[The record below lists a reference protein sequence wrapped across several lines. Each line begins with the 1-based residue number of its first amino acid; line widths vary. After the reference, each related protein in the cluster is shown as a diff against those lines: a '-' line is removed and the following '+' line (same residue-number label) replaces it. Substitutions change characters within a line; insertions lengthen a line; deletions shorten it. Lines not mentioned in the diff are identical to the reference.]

1 MKNILIIGASSGI
14 GNELV
19 KRLHKNHNVFAM
31 SRTAGELNKLENVE
45 WSELDVLADE
55 YDFSFLPDT
64 LDGLVYCPGSI
75 NLKPLRGLKAADV
88 LEDFQLNA
96 LGAFKVVQQ
105 VLSKLKKSA
114 GSSVVFFS
122 TVAVG
127 QGMSYHASVS
137 MAKGAVE
144 GLAKS
149 LAAELAPSVRVN
161 VIAPSLTDTPL
172 ASRLL
177 SSEERKE
184 ASAQR
189 HPLKRVGTPVDI
201 AAMAHFL
208 LSDDASW
215 VTGQVIGVDGGM
227 STLKV

>member
-19 KRLHKNHNVFAM
+19 KRLHKNHKVFAM
-31 SRTAGELNKLENVE
+31 SRNAGELESMENVE
-45 WSELDVLADE
+45 WSELDVMAND

-75 NLKPLRGLKAADV
+75 NLKPLRGLKPADV
-88 LEDFQLNA
+88 MEDFQLNA

-105 VLSKLKKSA
+105 VLSKLKKSS

-127 QGMSYHASVS
+127 QGMAYHASVS
-137 MAKGAVE
+137 MAKGALE
-144 GLAKS
+144 GLARS

-177 SSEERKE
+177 NSEERKE

-189 HPLKRVGTPVDI
+189 HPLKRVGNASDI
-201 AAMAHFL
+201 AAMAGFL
-208 LSDDASW
+208 LSEDASW
-215 VTGQVIGVDGGM
+215 ITGQVIGVDGGM
-227 STLKV
+227 GALKL